1 MSRGINIYPFED
13 QDNEGGHHGGVGA
26 VVLVVHVS
34 DVLII
39 VVSPGGPGSK
49 HNNRSLQIISFLI
62 YQFSYIFHSRHVTFA
77 NIYCCQCNIIYS
89 CSKNTS

>member
-26 VVLVVHVS
+26 VVLDVNVS

-39 VVSPGGPGSK
+39 VVSPGGPGAK
-49 HNNRSLQIISFLI
+49 YNNRSP
-62 YQFSYIFHSRHVTFA
+62 
-77 NIYCCQCNIIYS
+77 
-89 CSKNTS
+89 K

>member
-39 VVSPGGPGSK
+39 VISPGGPGSK
-49 HNNRSLQIISFLI
+49 HNNRSL
-62 YQFSYIFHSRHVTFA
+62 
-77 NIYCCQCNIIYS
+77 
-89 CSKNTS
+89 K